1 MKTSTCSLPPQ
12 PSSLC
17 ALSAPRQTTP
27 QPEVRLRTQCK
38 VEYTIQASVRNRM
51 GGASDGAS
59 DGDSPGDEEREVV
72 ILSIFVPRCSLN
84 PTQVRIVE
92 V

>member
-1 MKTSTCSLPPQ
+1 MNTSTCSLPPQ
-12 PSSLC
+12 SSSLR
-17 ALSAPRQTTP
+17 ALRASRQTTLP
-27 QPEVRLRTQCK
+27 PEVRLRTQCK
-38 VEYTIQASVRNRM
+38 VEYTIEASVRNRM
-51 GGASDGAS
+51 GGAS

-84 PTQVRIVE
+84 PTQVRIIE

>member
-1 MKTSTCSLPPQ
+1 
-12 PSSLC
+12 
-17 ALSAPRQTTP
+17 
-27 QPEVRLRTQCK
+27 
-38 VEYTIQASVRNRM
+38 M
-51 GGASDGAS
+51 GGAS

-84 PTQVRIVE
+84 PTQVRIIE

>member
-1 MKTSTCSLPPQ
+1 MNTSTCSFPPQ

-17 ALSAPRQTTP
+17 ALSAPRQTAP

-38 VEYTIQASVRNRM
+38 VEYTVQASVRHRM
-51 GGASDGAS
+51 GGASDG
-59 DGDSPGDEEREVV
+59 DTPGDEEHEVV

-84 PTQVRIVE
+84 PNQVRIVE

>member
-51 GGASDGAS
+51 GGASDG
-59 DGDSPGDEEREVV
+59 DEEREVV

-84 PTQVRIVE
+84 PTQVRIIE

>member
-17 ALSAPRQTTP
+17 ALSAPRQTTLP
-27 QPEVRLRTQCK
+27 PEVRLRTQCK
-38 VEYTIQASVRNRM
+38 VEYTIEASVRNRM
-51 GGASDGAS
+51 GGAS

>member
-51 GGASDGAS
+51 GGASDG
-59 DGDSPGDEEREVV
+59 DEEREVV
-72 ILSIFVPRCSLN
+72 ILSIFVPRCMLN